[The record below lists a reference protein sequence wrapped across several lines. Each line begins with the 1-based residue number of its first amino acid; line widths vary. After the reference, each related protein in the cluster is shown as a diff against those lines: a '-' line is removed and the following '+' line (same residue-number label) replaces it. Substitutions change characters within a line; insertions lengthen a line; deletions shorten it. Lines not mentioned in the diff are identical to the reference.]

1 MLKWTFFTTF
11 RLYVCD
17 LKVQDALRLTK
28 LKLLSEVGFV
38 VVVVVVVV
46 VAPGTD
52 FPEKFTSTLSFSLIL
67 PSLFILRND

>member
-38 VVVVVVVV
+38 VVVVVIV

-52 FPEKFTSTLSFSLIL
+52 FPEKFPSTLSFSLIL